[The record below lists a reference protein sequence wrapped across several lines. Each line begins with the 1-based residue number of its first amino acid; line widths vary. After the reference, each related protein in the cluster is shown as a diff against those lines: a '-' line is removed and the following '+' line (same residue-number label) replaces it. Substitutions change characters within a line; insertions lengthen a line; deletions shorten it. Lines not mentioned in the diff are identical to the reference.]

1 MTSAALEE
9 DRRWAAVAEPTRRRV
24 LDLLLAGGEA
34 TATSLA
40 RELPL
45 TRQAMAK
52 HLVVLERAGL
62 VESRREGRELRFAVR
77 PERLDAAAQS
87 LAEPVTAVLR
97 VEKVERPH
105 YFSFRWMHP
114 DGAEPD
120 ADNSVLVEFSL
131 NPEGENTRLR
141 LVESGFRKL
150 ARSEEETKRN
160 VDDHSE
166 GWDNHLGR
174 LREYLSR
181 ERAQPARG

>member
-1 MTSAALEE
+1 MSAAALEE

-87 LAEPVTAVLR
+87 LAEVAAAWDRRLHAIKR
-97 VEKVERPH
+97 I
-105 YFSFRWMHP
+105 
-114 DGAEPD
+114 AES
-120 ADNSVLVEFSL
+120 AAREHANQ
-131 NPEGENTRLR
+131 TH
-141 LVESGFRKL
+141 ESQE
-150 ARSEEETKRN
+150 APS
-160 VDDHSE
+160 
-166 GWDNHLGR
+166 
-174 LREYLSR
+174 
-181 ERAQPARG
+181 

>member
-1 MTSAALEE
+1 MTTATLEE
-9 DRRWAAVAEPTRRRV
+9 DLRWAAVAEPTRRRV

-87 LAEPVTAVLR
+87 LAQVAAAWDRRLQAIKR
-97 VEKVERPH
+97 I
-105 YFSFRWMHP
+105 
-114 DGAEPD
+114 AES
-120 ADNSVLVEFSL
+120 AAREQTNQ
-131 NPEGENTRLR
+131 TH
-141 LVESGFRKL
+141 ES
-150 ARSEEETKRN
+150 
-160 VDDHSE
+160 
-166 GWDNHLGR
+166 
-174 LREYLSR
+174 
-181 ERAQPARG
+181 